1 MKIIIV
7 GAGDVGHYLCQVLSE
22 EGHAVTLI
30 ESNAERAD
38 EIEEHVD
45 ARIIRGNG
53 ASAKFLSMAGVADCD
68 YLVAMTAFDQLNI
81 VACAIG
87 KTLGAKTTIA
97 RVHDQIYGD
106 NSLFNYQKNF
116 GIDILIN
123 PEALT
128 AVELAKHVRNPERMA
143 IEEFARGQ
151 IELQEVEISDSAKYV
166 GTPLKEMRLDPS
178 IRIGYVQR
186 ADVLYVPTA
195 DTILKPRDKVT
206 IIGTPEAIL
215 KYRGYFS
222 AEKSADAVR
231 VVLNG
236 ATETAVSIIKRLS
249 NYRFKIRVI
258 DPDLERC
265 KELAEQFPN
274 VTVINGSATS
284 LRLME
289 EEQIGNADY
298 FIACT
303 KDDEEN
309 VMTCLQAKKL
319 GVKYVE
325 LVINKT
331 DYEQVLQNIGSFLN
345 ITADASPRRVTV
357 SEIKKYITDKNF
369 TIIGALKGG
378 VIEFIE
384 LKVSEKSSAVGSTLR
399 EVKLPT
405 GAIVA
410 AIVNDNSAKVPAA
423 NDIIQSGDKL
433 IVILEKDKI
442 SDVAK
447 IFVR

>member
-1 MKIIIV
+1 MKIVVV
-7 GAGDVGHYLCQVLSE
+7 GAGDVGHYLCQVLSQ
-22 EGHAVTLI
+22 EGHSITLI
-30 ESNAERAD
+30 ESDPERAD
-38 EIEEHVD
+38 EIDENID

-53 ASAKFLSMAGVADCD
+53 ASAKFLSMAGAADCD
-68 YLVAMTAFDQLNI
+68 YLLAMTAFDQLNI

-87 KTLGAKTTIA
+87 KKLGAKTTIA

-151 IELQEVEISDSAKYV
+151 IELQEIEITEGARCA
-166 GTPLKEMRLDPS
+166 GIPLKEMKLDS
-178 IRIGYVQR
+178 SVRIGYVQR
-186 ADVLYVPTA
+186 DDVLYVPSA
-195 DTILKPRDKVT
+195 DAVLRPKDKITV
-206 IIGTPEAIL
+206 IGTPELLL
-215 KYRGYFS
+215 KYRRYFS
-222 AEKSADAVR
+222 ADKTSETVR

-236 ATETAVSIIKRLS
+236 ATETAVSVIRRLS
-249 NYRFKIRVI
+249 HYRFKIRVI
-258 DPDLERC
+258 DPDLLRC

-325 LVINKT
+325 LVINKP
-331 DYEQVLQNIGSFLN
+331 DYEQVLQNISGFLN

-357 SEIKKYITDKNF
+357 GEIKKYITDKNF
-369 TIIGALKGG
+369 TIIGSLKGG

-384 LKVSEKSSAVGSTLR
+384 LKVSEKSEACGKPLR

-405 GAIVA
+405 GCIIA
-410 AIVNDNSAKVPAA
+410 AIVDAEGAKVPGGADVVEA
-423 NDIIQSGDKL
+423 GDRLII
-433 IVILEKDKI
+433 ILEKEKI
-442 SDVAK
+442 REVADL
-447 IFVR
+447 FVR

>member
-1 MKIIIV
+1 MKIIVV
-7 GAGDVGHYLCQVLSE
+7 GAGDVGHYLCQVLSD
-22 EGHAVTLI
+22 EGHSITLI
-30 ESNAERAD
+30 ESDAKRAD
-38 EIEEHVD
+38 EIEENID

-68 YLVAMTAFDQLNI
+68 YLLAMTAFDQLNI

-87 KTLGAKTTIA
+87 KQLGAKTTIA
-97 RVHDQIYGD
+97 RVHDQVYGD

-151 IELQEVEISDSAKYV
+151 IELQEIEITEGARYV
-166 GTPLKEMRLDPS
+166 GIPLRDIKLDSS

-186 ADVLYVPTA
+186 NDVMYVPTA
-195 DTILKPRDKVT
+195 DTVLKPNDKITV
-206 IIGTPEAIL
+206 IGAPEQLL

-222 AEKSADAVR
+222 ADKSAESVR

-236 ATETAVSIIKRLS
+236 ATETAISVIRRLS

-258 DPDLERC
+258 DPDLNKC
-265 KELAEQFPN
+265 KEIAEQFPN

-289 EEQIGNADY
+289 EEQIGSADY

-319 GVKYVE
+319 GVKYIE

-331 DYEQVLQNIGSFLN
+331 DYEQVLQNISGFLN
-345 ITADASPRRVTV
+345 ITADASPRRVTA

-369 TIIGALKGG
+369 TIVGALTGG
-378 VIEFIE
+378 IIEFVE
-384 LKVSEKSSAVGSTLR
+384 LKVSADSQACGKTLR
-399 EVKLPT
+399 DINLPT
-405 GAIVA
+405 GCIIA
-410 AIVNDNSAKVPAA
+410 AIVSENSAKVPGATDLINA
-423 NDIIQSGDKL
+423 DDRLII
-433 IVILEKDKI
+433 ILEKEKI
-442 SDVAK
+442 KEVAK
-447 IFVR
+447 LFVR

>member
-1 MKIIIV
+1 MKIVVV

-38 EIEEHVD
+38 EISEHID
-45 ARIIRGNG
+45 ARIIHGNG
-53 ASAKFLSMAGVADCD
+53 ASAKFLSMAGMVDCD
-68 YLVAMTAFDQLNI
+68 YLLAMTAFDQLNI

-87 KTLGAKTTIA
+87 KKLGAKTTIA
-97 RVHDQIYGD
+97 RVHDQIYSD
-106 NSLFNYQKNF
+106 NSLFDYQKNF
-116 GIDILIN
+116 GVDVLIN

-143 IEEFARGQ
+143 IEEFARGH
-151 IELQEVEISDSAKYV
+151 IELQEIEITEGARYAGIPLRDMKLDSS
-166 GTPLKEMRLDPS
+166 L
-178 IRIGYVQR
+178 RIGYVQHD
-186 ADVLYVPTA
+186 DVLSVATA
-195 DTILKPRDKVT
+195 DTVLQPNDKVT
-206 IIGTPEAIL
+206 IIGTPEILL

-222 AEKSADAVR
+222 TKSLDSIR

-236 ATETAVSIIKRLS
+236 ATETAISVIRRLS

-258 DPDLERC
+258 DPDLDRC
-265 KELAEQFPN
+265 KAIAEEFPN

-319 GVKYVE
+319 GAKYIE
-325 LVINKT
+325 LVINKI
-331 DYEQVLQNIGSFLN
+331 DYEQVLQNISGFLN

-369 TIIGALKGG
+369 TIIGSLKGG
-378 VIEFIE
+378 AVEFIE
-384 LKVSEKSSAVGSTLR
+384 LKVSEKSNAVGLHLR
-399 EVKLPT
+399 DIKIPS
-405 GAIVA
+405 GSIIA
-410 AIVNDNSAKVPAA
+410 AIVNDYGTKVPAA
-423 NDIIQSGDKL
+423 DDIIQTGDRL
-433 IVILEKDKI
+433 IIIIEKEKI
-442 SDVAK
+442 TEVAK